1 MIPGVPDPLTQAPA
15 MVDAGTRRPVLILSV
30 AAVIASGIAVRYL
43 PLGLPTGVVKYAGST
58 LWGAMVYGLLAC
70 LRPAMAVHRLALI
83 AAGIAVAVEFF
94 RLVHTP
100 ELDAFRLTLAG
111 QLLPG
116 RVFSLWNLLAYA
128 VGIAAA
134 AGLDAVS
141 RPPRSSFAVPQHGSN
156 ITKLRRD

>member
-1 MIPGVPDPLTQAPA
+1 

-58 LWGAMVYGLLAC
+58 LWGAMVYGLLAVV
-70 LRPAMAVHRLALI
+70 RPSAAVRRLALI
-83 AAGIAVAVEFF
+83 PLAVSAAVEFF

-100 ELDAFRLTLAG
+100 WLDAFRLPLAG
-111 QLLPG
+111 QLLLG

-128 VGIAAA
+128 VGIAV
-134 AGLDAVS
+134 AGGV
-141 RPPRSSFAVPQHGSN
+141 
-156 ITKLRRD
+156 